1 MNQFTAFFD
10 ANVFFS
16 PSLRSFLMYLTLEG
30 LYRAKW
36 SDLVHEEWIKAVLEK
51 RTGITREQLERT
63 RDKMNEHA
71 GDCLVTGFEGLIDC
85 VDLPDR
91 KDRHVLAAAIRS
103 GSQVIVTRNLKD
115 FPADRLALYGI
126 EAQHPD
132 DFIMHQV
139 DLDAAAVLAAAK
151 AHRASLR
158 NPPKSA
164 GDYLDGLERQELTQ
178 TVSFLRDYIFN
189 I

>member
-1 MNQFTAFFD
+1 
-10 ANVFFS
+10 
-16 PSLRSFLMYLTLEG
+16 
-30 LYRAKW
+30 
-36 SDLVHEEWIKAVLEK
+36 VHEEWIKAVLEN

-85 VDLPDR
+85 IDLPDPE
-91 KDRHVLAAAIRS
+91 DRYVLAAAIRS

-115 FPADRLALYGI
+115 FPASKLALYGI

-132 DFIMHQV
+132 EFIMHQI
-139 DLDAAAVLAAAK
+139 DLDPGAVLAAAK
-151 AHRASLR
+151 AHRTSLK
-158 NPPKSA
+158 NPPKNAS
-164 GDYLDGLERQELTQ
+164 DYLDGLERQELPQ